1 MLDRFIYTAMTGAK
15 HAMGQ
20 LGNTSHNL
28 ANAQTPGFRE
38 MVSMF
43 RGVPVNGVSADS
55 RSFVVDSTPGS
66 NFAAGPVSTT
76 GHPLDVAIREKGF
89 FVLQRPDGTEGYTR
103 SGKFLLDQEG
113 NLRGPGGLR
122 VMGVDGPIVTD
133 MEAADI
139 QIQQDGRVHAKL
151 PGDFETTL
159 IGRLKL
165 VNPAPHTLMREGD
178 GLFTSSAGPEDVSE
192 DVRVQQ
198 GALESSNV
206 NVAAAMVEM
215 IKQNRL
221 FDLNLRMVQVAEQN
235 AKTAGSL
242 MSLGRA

>member
-1 MLDRFIYTAMTGAK
+1 MLDRFVYTAMTGAK

-43 RGVPVNGVSADS
+43 RGVPIQGVSADS

-89 FVLQRPDGTEGYTR
+89 FVLQRADGTEGYTR
-103 SGKFLLDQEG
+103 SGKFVLDQDG
-113 NLRGPGGLR
+113 TLRGPGGLR

-133 MEAADI
+133 LEAADI
-139 QIQQDGRVHAKL
+139 QIQQDGRILARL
-151 PGDFETTL
+151 PGDFEATL
-159 IGRLKL
+159 VGRLKL
-165 VNPAPHTLMREGD
+165 VNPAPQMLVREGD
-178 GLFTSSAGPEDVSE
+178 GLFTSLLGPDDHSE

-242 MSLGRA
+242 MSLARA

>member
-1 MLDRFIYTAMTGAK
+1 M
-15 HAMGQ
+15 
-20 LGNTSHNL
+20 
-28 ANAQTPGFRE
+28 
-38 MVSMF
+38 
-43 RGVPVNGVSADS
+43 
-55 RSFVVDSTPGS
+55 
-66 NFAAGPVSTT
+66 
-76 GHPLDVAIREKGF
+76 
-89 FVLQRPDGTEGYTR
+89 
-103 SGKFLLDQEG
+103 
-113 NLRGPGGLR
+113 
-122 VMGVDGPIVTD
+122 
-133 MEAADI
+133 
-139 QIQQDGRVHAKL
+139 HAKL

-165 VNPAPHTLMREGD
+165 VNPAPQTLMREGD
-178 GLFTSSAGPEDVSE
+178 GLFTSAAGPEEVSE

-242 MSLGRA
+242 MSLARA

>member
-1 MLDRFIYTAMTGAK
+1 MLDRFAYTAMTGAK

-43 RGVPVNGVSADS
+43 RGVPIQGVSADS

-66 NFAAGPVSTT
+66 NFSAGPVSTT
-76 GHPLDVAIREKGF
+76 GHALDVAIREKGF
-89 FVLQRPDGTEGYTR
+89 FVLQRPDGSEGYTR
-103 SGKFLLDQEG
+103 AGKFVIDQDG
-113 NLRGPGGLR
+113 NLRGPGGFR

-133 MEAADI
+133 VEASDI
-139 QIQQDGRVHAKL
+139 QIQHDGRVHAKL

-159 IGRLKL
+159 VGRLKL
-165 VNPAPHTLMREGD
+165 VNPLPHTLVREGD
-178 GLFTSSAGPEDVSE
+178 GLFTSPGGAEEPSDE
-192 DVRVQQ
+192 VRVQQ

-221 FDLNLRMVQVAEQN
+221 FDLNLRMVQAAEQN
-235 AKTAGSL
+235 AKSAGSL
-242 MSLGRA
+242 MSLARA